1 MKNITLNH
9 QFTPPDLVLLNQDL
23 TELLTAADPDEK
35 SFLALVT
42 RRDVMITAY
51 LATLTDADKQ
61 VFAVAELEINAVL
74 VAYANEMFNASSKEL
89 SGLIR
94 GRKAVKKYT

>member
-9 QFTPPDLVLLNQDL
+9 QLTPPDLVQLNQDL
-23 TELLTAADPDEK
+23 TVLLSAQDPDEK

-42 RRDVMITAY
+42 HRDVVITAY
-51 LATLTDADKQ
+51 LNTLTDADKH
-61 VFAVAELEINAVL
+61 VFAAAELEINAVL
-74 VAYANEMFNASSKEL
+74 VAYANGMFNASSKEL
-89 SGLIR
+89 SSLIR